1 VGRIISQN
9 DFITIWRHLFVFYS
23 AGNEVTGSPNLHEK
37 PVTIPFTLADARFPV
52 NAAQKCTE
60 RNSMHRFT
68 KLVVTLGA
76 VIALLSI
83 TQSPRLFATSGVPV
97 AHAATAQTYIVLY
110 QSQAVP
116 ADAAST
122 IAQAGGTLVY
132 SYPQIGVVI
141 ASSDNTAFRGSLMTD
156 SRIDGVSATSAFATK
171 INDGTVKGESSTDA
185 NGPPPGNLPNSAA
198 TDHDTL
204 SPLQWDMRQIH
215 TPEAHAITGG
225 SPLVTAGD
233 IDTGLDFN
241 HPDLKQNVDF
251 ADSVSCIGGVP
262 NQDPA
267 AWKDDNGH
275 GTHTA
280 GTIAAASNG
289 IGIVG
294 VAPNVKIAGIKAGDA
309 AGFFFPEAV
318 VCAFVWAGTHHI
330 DVTNNSYFA
339 DPFLYNCRNDP
350 VQRAIWKAEQRAILF
365 AQQQGVTVV
374 AAAGNESE
382 DISHPTQDLTS
393 PDNTTPV
400 PREVTNAC
408 VVIPVEIP
416 GVIGVSADGHN
427 RQDVSA
433 NNPNGTGYLKSF
445 YSSFGVSAVEVVAPG
460 GDSVF
465 GRNAEA
471 PNGRV
476 LSTWPSYLLSSC
488 LRPVIDPSGATYCYL
503 QGTSMAS
510 PHVAGV
516 AALIISRYG
525 NLNNPQNG
533 KLSPGQVQALIQ
545 QTADPQPC
553 PQTLPPGYSAFV
565 GLNSGLPQT
574 CQGGTGHNSWY
585 GNGQVNAFN
594 AVTHTPGQ

>member
-1 VGRIISQN
+1 
-9 DFITIWRHLFVFYS
+9 
-23 AGNEVTGSPNLHEK
+23 
-37 PVTIPFTLADARFPV
+37 
-52 NAAQKCTE
+52 
-60 RNSMHRFT
+60 MHRFS

-76 VIALLSI
+76 IIALLSI
-83 TQSPRLFATSGVPV
+83 TQSPRLFTTSGAPV
-97 AHAATAQTYIVLY
+97 VHAATAQTYIVLY

-122 IAQAGGTLVY
+122 IAQEGGKLVY

-141 ASSDNTAFRGSLMTD
+141 ASSDNTAFRASLMTD

-185 NGPPPGNLPNSAA
+185 NGPPPGNLPNSPA
-198 TDHDTL
+198 TDTDTL
-204 SPLQWDMRQIH
+204 SPFQWDMRQIH

-225 SPLVTAGD
+225 SPSVLVGD
-233 IDTGLDFN
+233 IDTGLDYR
-241 HPDLKQNVDF
+241 HPDLRQNVDD
-251 ADSVSCIGGVP
+251 ANSANCLSGAPVAGSV
-262 NQDPA
+262 A
-267 AWKDDNGH
+267 ANDDNGH

-280 GTIAAASNG
+280 GTIAAAANG

-294 VAPNVKIAGIKAGDA
+294 VAPHVRIAGIKAGNAD
-309 AGFFFPEAV
+309 GFFFPEAV
-318 VCAFVWAGTHHI
+318 VCAFVWAGTHHF

-350 VQRAIWKAEQRAILF
+350 VQRAIWKAEQRAIRF

-382 DISHPTQDLTS
+382 DLSHPTQDLTS

-408 VVIPVEIP
+408 VVIPVEIS
-416 GVIGVSADGHN
+416 GVIGVSADGN
-427 RQDVSA
+427 MRQNAQD
-433 NNPNGTGYLKSF
+433 PNSGYLKSF
-445 YSSFGVSAVEVVAPG
+445 YSSYGVSAVEVVAPG

-476 LSTWPSYLLSSC
+476 LSTWPPNIPC
-488 LRPVIDPSGATYCYL
+488 LRSVKETTTDPNEPTAVYCYL

-525 NLNNPQNG
+525 DLNNPQNG
-533 KLSPGQVQALIQ
+533 KLRPGQVQALIQ

-553 PQTLPPGYSAFV
+553 PQTLPPGYSSILGV
-565 GLNSGLPQT
+565 NSGLPQE

-594 AVTHTPGQ
+594 AVTHTSGQ

>member
-1 VGRIISQN
+1 
-9 DFITIWRHLFVFYS
+9 
-23 AGNEVTGSPNLHEK
+23 
-37 PVTIPFTLADARFPV
+37 
-52 NAAQKCTE
+52 
-60 RNSMHRFT
+60 MHRFT
-68 KLVVTLGA
+68 KLLVTLGA
-76 VIALLSI
+76 IIALLAI
-83 TQSPRLFATSGVPV
+83 TQSPRLFATSRVPV
-97 AHAATAQTYIVLY
+97 VHAAIAQTYIVLY

-122 IAQAGGTLVY
+122 IAQAGGKLVY

-141 ASSDNTAFRGSLMTD
+141 ASSDNTAFRASLMTD

-185 NGPPPGNLPNSAA
+185 NGPPPGNLPNSPASD
-198 TDHDTL
+198 TDSL

-225 SPLVTAGD
+225 SPSVLVGD
-233 IDTGLDFN
+233 IDTGLDYR
-241 HPDLKQNVDF
+241 HPDLRQNVDS
-251 ADSVSCIGGVP
+251 ADSVNCLSGTPVP
-262 NQDPA
+262 GEVA
-267 AWKDDNGH
+267 ANDDNGH

-294 VAPNVKIAGIKAGDA
+294 VAPHVHIAAIKAGNAD
-309 AGFFFPEAV
+309 GFFFPEAV
-318 VCAFVWAGTHHI
+318 VCAFMWAGTHHF

-350 VQRAIWKAEQRAILF
+350 VQRAIWKAEQRAIRF

-374 AAAGNESE
+374 AAATNESE
-382 DISHPTQDLTS
+382 DLSHPTQDVTS

-400 PREVTNAC
+400 AREVTNAC
-408 VVIPVEIP
+408 VVIPVEIS

-445 YSSFGVSAVEVVAPG
+445 YSSYGVSAVEVVAPG
-460 GDSVF
+460 GDSIF
-465 GRNAEA
+465 GRTPQA

-476 LSTWPSYLLSSC
+476 LSTWPPNIPCTRS
-488 LRPVIDPSGATYCYL
+488 VKETGDPEEPTTVYCYL

-516 AALIISRYG
+516 AALSISRYG
-525 NLNNPQNG
+525 DLNNPQNG
-533 KLSPGQVQALIQ
+533 KLRPGQVQALIQ

-574 CQGGTGHNSWY
+574 CQGGTGHNYWY
-585 GNGQVNAFN
+585 GNGQVNALN
-594 AVTHTPGQ
+594 AVTHTSGR